1 MKIRRQKAKPPVQQ
15 RKISDVLKRIAQK
28 KRIKLFLSVFV
39 LLLIVAYFFVGK
51 RGTYK
56 LISFYNQKEKLTEEI
71 KQLEI
76 ENKDLEEFKSNLEND
91 PQSIEKVAREKYKM
105 KKKGERVYQIV
116 EK

>member
-1 MKIRRQKAKPPVQQ
+1 MKVRRRAKPPVQQ

-28 KRIKLFLSVFV
+28 KRIRLAISLVIVFLV
-39 LLLIVAYFFVGK
+39 VAYFVVGE

-56 LISFYNQKEKLTEEI
+56 LISFYNQKESLVEDIEQI
-71 KQLEI
+71 KI
-76 ENKDLEEFKSNLEND
+76 ENKELDEFKQKLESD